1 MTEAPFRVGFLLFPD
16 LTQLDLTGP
25 WEVFA
30 RVPQAELHL
39 AWKSL
44 DPVAADSGMRILP
57 TVTLDRAPQFDLL
70 CVPGGPGQVALM
82 DDWAVLDFL
91 RRQAGGARFTTSV
104 CTGAL
109 VLAAAGL
116 LTGRRAACHWASRD
130 QLALFGVQPVAE
142 RVVEDGNLITGGGV
156 TAGID
161 FALAVVAR
169 VWGAELA
176 QAIQLGIEYDP
187 APPFQAGSPA
197 RAPAAVSARV
207 REAMA
212 GFLEHRRAA
221 SQRAAQRLSRGGG
234 AAGEGA

>member
-1 MTEAPFRVGFLLFPD
+1 MTAPPFRVGFLLYPD

-25 WEVFA
+25 WEVLA
-30 RVPQAELHL
+30 RAPGAELHL
-39 AWKSL
+39 VWKEL
-44 DPVAADSGMRILP
+44 QPVAADSGMRILP
-57 TVTLDRAPQFDLL
+57 TVTLAEAPAFDMI

-82 DDWAVLDFL
+82 EDDAVLDFL
-91 RRQAGGARFTTSV
+91 RGQAATARFVTSV

-130 QLALFGVQPVAE
+130 QLSLFGVQPVAE
-142 RVVEDGNLITGGGV
+142 RVVEDGNFITGGGV

-161 FALAVVAR
+161 FALAMVAR

-187 APPFQAGSPA
+187 APPFRAGQPGL
-197 RAPAAVSARV
+197 APPEVAARV
-207 REAMA
+207 RAAMA
-212 GFLEHRRAA
+212 GFLERRLAA
-221 SQRAAQRLSRGGG
+221 SQRAAQRLAGG
-234 AAGEGA
+234 AGA